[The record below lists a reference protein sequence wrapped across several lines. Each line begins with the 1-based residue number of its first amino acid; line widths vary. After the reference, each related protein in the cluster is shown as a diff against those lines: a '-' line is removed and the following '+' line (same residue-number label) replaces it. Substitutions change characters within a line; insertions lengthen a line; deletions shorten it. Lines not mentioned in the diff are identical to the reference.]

1 MNTKSLLDFLS
12 ELEEMRKACNPEDM
26 VRDSCGT
33 YPKAQILSCLI
44 SDAKHLIKYGEY
56 KIALENLLDNL
67 AEYELKLDDETLE
80 IAACAF
86 GNNISTRNKKA
97 LADLKKDEING
108 ISPKNPKRDQYL
120 EAAENE
126 FGPID

>member
-1 MNTKSLLDFLS
+1 MNIKSLLDFLS
-12 ELEEMRKACNPEDM
+12 EIEEMCKACNPEDM

-33 YPKAQILSCLI
+33 YPKAQILSYMI

-86 GNNISTRNKKA
+86 GNNIKSRAGGSRQRPCPKSKQGFIVYSVGGVLRFTGFVYHTI
-97 LADLKKDEING
+97 LAD
-108 ISPKNPKRDQYL
+108 
-120 EAAENE
+120 
-126 FGPID
+126 